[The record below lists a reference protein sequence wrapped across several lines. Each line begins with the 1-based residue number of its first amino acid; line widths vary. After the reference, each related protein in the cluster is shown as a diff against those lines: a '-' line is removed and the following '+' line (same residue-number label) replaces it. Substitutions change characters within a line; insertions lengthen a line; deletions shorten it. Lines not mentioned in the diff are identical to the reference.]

1 MRIRQLFAALII
13 ATAPILVFAQPD
25 DEDDFATVPEPA
37 TLALLGLGV
46 SALVVSRIN
55 KRK

>member
-13 ATAPILVFAQPD
+13 ATAPILAFAQVS
-25 DEDDFATVPEPA
+25 EDDTAALPEPA
-37 TLALLGLGV
+37 TLALLGVGV
-46 SALVVSRIN
+46 TALVVSRIN